1 MLVILATIGTF
12 IAMNLG
18 ILALHE
24 IALALNH
31 YAGVP
36 AWVEWLYNWMLSLYG
51 MG

>member
-1 MLVILATIGTF
+1 MLAILASIGTL
-12 IAMNLG
+12 IVVSLG
-18 ILALHE
+18 ILALYE

-36 AWVEWLYNWMLSLYG
+36 AWIEWLYNWMLDLYG

>member
-1 MLVILATIGTF
+1 MLAILATIGIF
-12 IAMNLG
+12 IAVNLG
-18 ILALHE
+18 IVVLRE

-36 AWVEWLYNWMLSLYG
+36 AWIEWLYHWMLDLYG